1 MKFTH
6 QVACSSTRCSGR
18 KHRLE
23 NVGGMDGGQLAG
35 HSFLFQHFP
44 VAISNTPCR
53 QEESLKPSE
62 VLKKSQRRLECHN
75 LKNDFKLLQHTL
87 HTYLPYFNY
96 ICKSHRPRAF
106 LSFSSFALVCGP
118 FTSFMHFKF
127 STFDVAWIS
136 LGLSWAKNSKF
147 MCKIAQNQH
156 QIPCPSANLP
166 ASFANLWQISSGFV
180 ALHRWDETC
189 CDSLPPCW
197 WWPQD
202 GFMSPNR
209 PSSNPSPYIFSD
221 ELK

>member
-1 MKFTH
+1 MISN
-6 QVACSSTRCSGR
+6 CSSTLYIHIYRTSTTSANLIALVPSC
-18 KHRLE
+18 
-23 NVGGMDGGQLAG
+23 
-35 HSFLFQHFP
+35 HSQASPWFVVRSHPSCTSNFQHSMLHEFHSVYLGP
-44 VAISNTPCR
+44 
-53 QEESLKPSE
+53 SL
-62 VLKKSQRRLECHN
+62 
-75 LKNDFKLLQHTL
+75 
-87 HTYLPYFNY
+87 
-96 ICKSHRPRAF
+96 
-106 LSFSSFALVCGP
+106 
-118 FTSFMHFKF
+118 
-127 STFDVAWIS
+127 
-136 LGLSWAKNSKF
+136 SKF

>member
-1 MKFTH
+1 MAANLLDIRFVPTF
-6 QVACSSTRCSGR
+6 SR
-18 KHRLE
+18 
-23 NVGGMDGGQLAG
+23 G
-35 HSFLFQHFP
+35 HFKY
-44 VAISNTPCR
+44 

-62 VLKKSQRRLECHN
+62 VLRKCHRRLECHN
-75 LKNDFKLLQHTL
+75 LKNDFKLIQHTL

-96 ICKSHRPRAF
+96 ICKSHSPRAF

-118 FTSFMHFKF
+118 FTSCMHFKV

-136 LGLSWAKNSKF
+136 LGLFWAKSSKF
-147 MCKIAQNQH
+147 MCKIAPIQH

-166 ASFANLWQISSGFV
+166 GSFANLWQISSGFV

-202 GFMSPNR
+202 GFMMFHVSQPSNQVTLVPTSFLMNWSRLLRLMSPVLRWLDAHKKNVR
-209 PSSNPSPYIFSD
+209 NTWVS
-221 ELK
+221 